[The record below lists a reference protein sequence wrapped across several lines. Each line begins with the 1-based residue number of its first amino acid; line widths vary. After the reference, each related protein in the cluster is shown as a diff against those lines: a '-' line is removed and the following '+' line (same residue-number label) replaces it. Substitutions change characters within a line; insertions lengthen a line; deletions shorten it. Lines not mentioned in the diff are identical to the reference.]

1 MMESTSVVSGT
12 INRLKELMKHPTFDS
27 NNPNQLRA
35 VLGAFMAGNP
45 VHFYAED
52 GSGFAFVG
60 ECLIDI
66 DARNPQLAARMALP
80 LTRISNYTAPRRA
93 QMIAILQ
100 QVQKEAQSNDLRE
113 IVDKALAGTSTNG

>member
-12 INRLKELMKHPTFDS
+12 VGRLKSLMNHPAFDE
-27 NNPNQLRA
+27 NNPNKLRS
-35 VLGAFMAGNP
+35 VLGAFINGNP

-52 GSGFAFVG
+52 GSGFEFIG

-80 LTRISNYTAPRRA
+80 LTRMAQYAPGRQNHMKRA
-93 QMIAILQ
+93 LQ
-100 QVQKEAQSNDLRE
+100 KVQNRAKSNDLRE
-113 IVDKALAGTSTNG
+113 VVDKALVDFSTNW